1 MESEDLTEVEK
12 KIVEILGQY
21 NLIECIG
28 IPMSEPSITS
38 DCVTS
43 SLSTFF
49 CLEDMRWGDHIAHN
63 LERVVIDMCRTIALE
78 AKQSGLTS
86 IVSAQAK
93 WTNDYN
99 KVTNPNKSLGTIT
112 ISAVFEV

>member
-78 AKQSGLTS
+78 ARKNGLER
-86 IVSAQAK
+86 IVSAKAE
-93 WTNDYN
+93 WTNIHN
-99 KVTNPNKSLGTIT
+99 EAINPNKSLGTAT